1 MRIKMKLNI
10 SVAAIV
16 LVAFISAVIGIN
28 FYGRK
33 KAEPIKGDVSSTG
46 PVSLEDELNKKGK
59 VFYVSPD
66 GDDLN
71 SGTRQSP
78 LKTINA
84 AVGKAEDGDTIVV
97 KPIYTGKAPQ
107 ARGEVFYVSPDGD
120 DSNPGTQQSPLR
132 TINAAIHTAEDGD
145 TIVIKS
151 KAYSGKAPKA
161 RPT

>member
-1 MRIKMKLNI
+1 MVIGAYPVMVFKSGSCVMRIKKKLNI

-16 LVAFISAVIGIN
+16 LVAFISVVIGIN

-46 PVSLEDELNKKGK
+46 PVSLEDELHKKGK

-71 SGTRQSP
+71 PGTRQSP

-84 AVGKAEDGDTIVV
+84 AVGKAEDGDTIVI
-97 KPIYTGKAPQ
+97 KPKTYTGKA
-107 ARGEVFYVSPDGD
+107 
-120 DSNPGTQQSPLR
+120 T
-132 TINAAIHTAEDGD
+132 
-145 TIVIKS
+145 
-151 KAYSGKAPKA
+151 KA